1 MLSSIIG
8 ADVIVS
14 VITGCLLPNPI
25 VFLLLQAMKVVGI
38 KAHTENDKG
47 QVLLDLY
54 IR

>member
-1 MLSSIIG
+1 MLPSIIG
-8 ADVIVS
+8 AGAIVG
-14 VITGCLLPNPI
+14 VVTACLLPNPI
-25 VFLLLQAMKVVGI
+25 LFLLLQAMKVVGI

>member
-1 MLSSIIG
+1 MMHVYLY
-8 ADVIVS
+8 
-14 VITGCLLPNPI
+14 CPI
-25 VFLLLQAMKVVGI
+25 KCAFCLLQAMKVVGI

>member
-1 MLSSIIG
+1 MTQIHTNHVCHLYF
-8 ADVIVS
+8 ANK
-14 VITGCLLPNPI
+14 CALC
-25 VFLLLQAMKVVGI
+25 LLQAMKVVGI

>member
-1 MLSSIIG
+1 MIYLSKLCSAKKHIFG
-8 ADVIVS
+8 
-14 VITGCLLPNPI
+14 L
-25 VFLLLQAMKVVGI
+25 FQAMKVVGI

>member
-1 MLSSIIG
+1 MMR
-8 ADVIVS
+8 VIYILQTNKNAFCS
-14 VITGCLLPNPI
+14 
-25 VFLLLQAMKVVGI
+25 LQAMKVVGI